1 MTTSS
6 LKNISCS
13 KVCLVIVMFIASTPA
28 RSDWMMVDANDDATV
43 LVQLSDYLSQ
53 PPKANVT
60 FLMNFNAPV
69 THIGR
74 EFNSAVN
81 MAEVDCQN
89 HRYKVVGFKNY
100 SEPMGQGQITFQTD
114 KPTAWKKVFAGTM
127 EHSLWKVACE

>member
-1 MTTSS
+1 M
-6 LKNISCS
+6 L
-13 KVCLVIVMFIASTPA
+13 IASTPA

-53 PPKANVT
+53 PPKENLT
-60 FLMNFNAPV
+60 FLMNFNAPIK
-69 THIGR
+69 HIGR

-89 HRYKVVGFKNY
+89 LRYKVLGFKNY

-114 KPTAWKKVFAGTM
+114 KPTAWKMVFAGTM
-127 EHSLWKVACE
+127 EYSLWKVACE